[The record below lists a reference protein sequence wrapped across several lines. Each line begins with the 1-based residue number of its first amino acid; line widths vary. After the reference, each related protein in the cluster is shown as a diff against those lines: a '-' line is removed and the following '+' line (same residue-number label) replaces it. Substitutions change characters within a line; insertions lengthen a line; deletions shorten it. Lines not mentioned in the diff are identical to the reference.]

1 MLQGIQS
8 DSCYC
13 GYILEAVKQLL
24 TEQNTLFDDMG
35 KKLADSEELDKMLRV
50 ILFNGKK
57 ILYSP
62 DVQPVNLGTMF
73 GYLKNEEGFV
83 AVTNRIFETRLYNRY
98 LSEELTGSAIG
109 DAASCAGQM

>member
-1 MLQGIQS
+1 M
-8 DSCYC
+8 
-13 GYILEAVKQLL
+13 
-24 TEQNTLFDDMG
+24 
-35 KKLADSEELDKMLRV
+35 
-50 ILFNGKK
+50 
-57 ILYSP
+57 
-62 DVQPVNLGTMF
+62 QPVNLGTMF